1 MLPLILKN
9 RFFYFPFFIFLIAGC
24 FILLT
29 IGFSDFQL
37 FINRCTTSDLRVIF
51 NYITKLAEGFILL
64 FLVIYFL
71 FTNLKNLVIFAAS
84 WIATTVSVQFL
95 KKIVFNHSLR
105 PAGFFENHPAFQK
118 FDEITYHY
126 HHSFPSGHSA
136 DVFCC
141 LTLLALTMKS
151 KNLGFV
157 LFAMASLVAFSRVY
171 LSQHFLQDVLA
182 GATLGVVISSIMYL
196 KMIKIS
202 LPEKSVFDLKKK

>member
-1 MLPLILKN
+1 MLRLILQN

-24 FILLT
+24 IILFT

-37 FINRCTTSDLRVIF
+37 FIHRNTTPDLRIIF

-64 FLVIYFL
+64 SLIIFFL
-71 FTNLKNLVIFAAS
+71 FTNLKNLVIFAVS
-84 WIATTVSVQFL
+84 WLATTVSVQFL
-95 KKIVFNHSLR
+95 KKIIFSNSLR
-105 PAGFFENHPAFQK
+105 PAAFFESHPAFQK

-141 LTLLALTMKS
+141 LTLLALTLKN

-157 LFAMASLVAFSRVY
+157 LFAIAALVAFSRVY
-171 LSQHFLQDVLA
+171 LSQHFIQDILV
-182 GATLGVVISSIMYL
+182 GSVLGVTFSSIIYL
-196 KMIKIS
+196 KFIKIS
-202 LPEKSVFDLKKK
+202 LPERSVFKLRQK